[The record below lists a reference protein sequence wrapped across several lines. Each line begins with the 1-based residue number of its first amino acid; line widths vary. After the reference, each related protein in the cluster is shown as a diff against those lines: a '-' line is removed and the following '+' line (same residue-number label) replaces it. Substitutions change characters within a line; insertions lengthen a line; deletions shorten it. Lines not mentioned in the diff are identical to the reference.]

1 MSVTVHDVG
10 AGRQRSPHQ
19 RLVVAATVVATLG
32 AIVLPAVTAGS
43 GPAGRKVVVD
53 PGPAL
58 TLAARRVL
66 KEVPGAFET
75 GGDVVVPASTDP
87 DTRWAG
93 ALGPELIAGPVVP
106 LGVHG
111 LAEPGYLPTADRPPA
126 WRERIGTKDHVYDDV
141 GGVSFA
147 CTRWPGLTGCTGSL
161 LMEHA
166 GRRYLFR
173 SGLHLSQRPGVVT
186 TLLVLDDG
194 LPRDLV
200 LGGAPPGTARVMVTL
215 AGGGR
220 EVGAHTTAPGA
231 VRGMTLWWVTV
242 ADPMS
247 EMTFFDREG
256 AVLARSSRG
265 G

>member
-1 MSVTVHDVG
+1 MSVTVHD
-10 AGRQRSPHQ
+10 ARRSRRQRW
-19 RLVVAATVVATLG
+19 VVAATVLATMS
-32 AIVLPAVTAGS
+32 AIVLPAVTAGF

-53 PGPAL
+53 PSPVL

-87 DTRWAG
+87 DTRWGG

-111 LAEPGYLPTADRPPA
+111 LAEPGYLPTTEGRPA
-126 WRERIGTKDHVYDDV
+126 WRERIGTKDRVYDDV
-141 GGVSFA
+141 GAVSFA
-147 CTRWPGLTGCTGSL
+147 CTRWPGLAGCTGSL

-173 SGLHLSQRPGVVT
+173 SGLHLWQRPGVVT
-186 TLLVLDDG
+186 SLLVLDEG

-200 LGGAPPGTARVMVTL
+200 LGGAPPDTARVVVTL

-231 VRGMTLWWVTV
+231 VHGLTLWWVTV
-242 ADPMS
+242 ADPVAVV
-247 EMTFFDREG
+247 TFFDREG
-256 AVLARSSRG
+256 AATDHQTSRKIT
-265 G
+265 